1 MLQVTL
7 IGHIGG
13 DAEVKNVD
21 GREFCSFRVANTER
35 WTDDAGQVHD
45 TTTWVDCTMDGRP
58 KVLEYLKRGQ
68 QVFVQG
74 SATLRVYS
82 SAKDRCMKAGLR
94 VRVRS
99 VELLGGRTDDVPSKL
114 YDANDGHEVSVNKYY
129 LSKELVRDKKA
140 VEWWPLVSRNGERF
154 VADRNGWIA
163 KFNEPEENH
172 DTNAG

>member
-13 DAEVKNVD
+13 DAEVKNAD
-21 GREFCSFRVANTER
+21 GREFISFRVANTER

-58 KVLEYLKRGQ
+58 KVLEFLKRGQ

-82 SAKDRCMKAGLR
+82 SAKDRCMKAGMR

-114 YDANDGHEVSVNKYY
+114 YDANDGHEVEVRKYY
-129 LSKELVRDKKA
+129 QCSALVRDNKA
-140 VEWWPLVSRNGERF
+140 IEFYPVVSRNGERF
-154 VADRNGWIA
+154 IVDRNGWVS
-163 KFNEPEENH
+163 KFNDSEQGH
-172 DTNAG
+172 DVAEG